1 MDDTTKSS
9 GGHEA
14 AASRKK
20 TERAAAAPEP
30 EARAAKPR
38 TARPAGARKPAPETA
53 TGAERWLFAVVGA
66 GDVAAGTIR
75 HTAERTR
82 VMLSGGRTGAAAN
95 TSAAVDRLAVRGRT
109 VVGEVA
115 GSDGVK
121 AMTQR
126 AEIARKRFETL
137 SSNLGK
143 AASTAVEAGKAF
155 RRAS

>member
-9 GGHEA
+9 GEHEA
-14 AASRKK
+14 AAGGKK
-20 TERAAAAPEP
+20 TEGAAAAPQP
-30 EARAAKPR
+30 KARAAQPR
-38 TARPAGARKPAPETA
+38 TARPAAGRKAPQTA

-82 VMLSGGRTGAAAN
+82 VMLSGGRKGAAAN
-95 TSAAVDRLAVRGRT
+95 TSAAVDRLALRGRT

-121 AMTQR
+121 AMTER
-126 AEIARKRFETL
+126 AGTARKRFETL
-137 SSNLGK
+137 STNLGK